1 MFELET
7 LIAMGVGAALVAVAP
22 VVASVTGREHRLA
35 TSISAAGRNLTKP
48 GLKLGICLADKSSGL
63 VRKVGHGLSEAG
75 ESLTD
80 LVAEA
85 RADLE
90 QAKAAKNG

>member
-1 MFELET
+1 MLEFET
-7 LIAMGVGAALVAVAP
+7 LLAMGLGAALVAVAP
-22 VVASVTGREHRLA
+22 VVASVTGREHPLA
-35 TSISAAGRNLTKP
+35 NSISSAGRRFTKQ
-48 GLKLGICLADKSSGL
+48 GLKLGICVADRSSAL
-63 VRKVGHGLSEAG
+63 FQRVGHGLAEAG

-90 QAKAAKNG
+90 AAKAAKQG

>member
-35 TSISAAGRNLTKP
+35 NAISGAGRKVTKQ
-48 GLKLGICLADKSSGL
+48 GLKLGICLADRSSEL
-63 VRKVGHGLSEAG
+63 VRRVGHGLSEAG
-75 ESLTD
+75 ESFTD
-80 LVAEA
+80 LLAEA
-85 RADLE
+85 RADVE
-90 QAKAAKNG
+90 QAKAAKNS